1 MLRDLDSHRTTSLFL
16 GQYSKKGILFAFE
29 RLGLLQELT
38 RIGLHRI
45 SIKIDTTDP
54 FRHFLRIYHYDASE
68 SQLITEVVTRK
79 GTFSLPKETKYKKA
93 KNIYHILIIEWLL
106 MQNPKGVFTKERP
119 HLPNQE
125 FPGLYLSSAVLEI
138 FYWMGRR
145 MKSDGVLIVPNT
157 LYTGM
162 IYSKEFHFVDAK
174 YEALMLRI
182 KKNLLKKKNF
192 AQVAWASEEGKVIY
206 QNNNKQF
213 TWKPKEM
220 ILPVSRAM
228 NDYFFSRF
236 YRTGVL
242 RHFMKTKLYI
252 EQGYRKQFDEE
263 WKAIPKE

>member
-93 KNIYHILIIEWLL
+93 KSIYHILIIEWLL

-125 FPGLYLSSAVLEI
+125 FPGLYISSAVLEI

-206 QNNNKQF
+206 HHNNKQF

-263 WKAIPKE
+263 WKAIP